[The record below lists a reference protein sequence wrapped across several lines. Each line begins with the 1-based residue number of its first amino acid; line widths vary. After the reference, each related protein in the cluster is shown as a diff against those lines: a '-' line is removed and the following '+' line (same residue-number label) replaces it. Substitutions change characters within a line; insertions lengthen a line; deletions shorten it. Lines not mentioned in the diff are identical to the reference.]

1 MTVDIDY
8 LPRTVPP
15 RALMDTPFPFFD
27 TIKSSPEE
35 WYQTSAVLD
44 PVSGATVAQIHC
56 DVRYTLTSP

>member
-1 MTVDIDY
+1 
-8 LPRTVPP
+8 
-15 RALMDTPFPFFD
+15 MDTPFPFFD

-44 PVSGATVAQIHC
+44 PISGATVAQIHC